1 MQFGIFDHL
10 DRYDIPLGRYYE
22 DRLRLIELYDRL
34 GFYAYH
40 LAEHHS
46 TPLGMAPSP
55 MLFLTAVAQRTRRL
69 RFGPLVLAL
78 PLYHPLRVAEE
89 ICMLDQMS
97 GGRLEMGF
105 GRGSSP
111 VELMYFGQDPQEA
124 PAVYAEASELIVRA
138 ISEPELTFKGER
150 FDFQAVP
157 RTVEPLQVP
166 HPPLWYGVHSPQS
179 AERAASKRLNTV
191 NLDPPAD
198 VRETTDHY
206 MRTWRREQ
214 RRGAATED
222 RHRPFHR
229 RGADSDDEAMAL
241 GRRAYHRWHDSFTHL
256 FRKHGRTQ
264 QHPRPTDFDALMA
277 RGQGFAGTP
286 DTVLRWLREQA
297 GVTGTNYIVGQF
309 AFGDLTFSEC
319 ERSVSLF
326 AEHVMPQLAV
336 QPEPMPVAGE

>member
-10 DRYDIPLGRYYE
+10 DRHDIPLGQYYE

-40 LAEHHS
+40 VAEHHS

-55 MLFLTAVAQRTRRL
+55 MLFLTAVAQRTARL

-89 ICMLDQMS
+89 ICMLDQLS
-97 GGRLEMGF
+97 GGRLDIGF

-111 VELMYFGQDPQEA
+111 VELMYYGQDPQEA
-124 PAVYAEASELIVRA
+124 PAIYAEAAELITRA
-138 ISEPELTFKGER
+138 ITEPELTFTGEH
-150 FDFQAVP
+150 FNFHAVP
-157 RTVEPLQVP
+157 RTVEPLQTP

-179 AERAASKRLNTV
+179 AERAAIKRLNTV
-191 NLDPPAD
+191 NLDPPQDA
-198 VRETTDHY
+198 RETTDHF
-206 MRTWRREQ
+206 MRAWRQ
-214 RRGAATED
+214 HNGDAAPPKIGIG
-222 RHRPFHR
+222 RFIVVA
-229 RGADSDDEAMAL
+229 GSDEEAVSL
-241 GRRAYHRWHDSFTHL
+241 GRRAYHHWHDSFTHL

-286 DTVLRWLREQA
+286 DQVLHWLQDQVA
-297 GVTGTNYIVGQF
+297 VTGANYIVGQF
-309 AFGDLTFSEC
+309 AFGDLTFAEC

-326 AEHVMPQLAV
+326 AEHVMPRLKIHS
-336 QPEPMPVAGE
+336 EPLTPAAT